1 MKQKEFT
8 TRMYGEAIRERMQEL
23 NMSKADLIRAAEISR
38 DTLNRAIS
46 GRSVQ
51 MSTVAG
57 ICYALCV
64 DDGESTDF
72 WETDYYSP
80 KLDRR

>member
-1 MKQKEFT
+1 MKQFVI
-8 TRMYGEAIRERMQEL
+8 RMFGESIKERMNEL
-23 NMSKADLIRAAEISR
+23 GMTKTALIETAEISM

-51 MSTVAG
+51 MSTVVG

-64 DDGESTDF
+64 DDNESNDF
-72 WETDYYSP
+72 WETDYYNP

>member
-1 MKQKEFT
+1 MKQKQF
-8 TRMYGEAIRERMQEL
+8 AIRMFGESIKERMNEL
-23 NMSKADLIRAAEISR
+23 GMTKTDLIKKAEISR

-72 WETDYYSP
+72 WEIYYYSP

>member
-1 MKQKEFT
+1 MKQKQF
-8 TRMYGEAIRERMQEL
+8 AIRMFGESIKERMNEL
-23 NMSKADLIRAAEISR
+23 GMTKTDLIKKAEISR

>member
-1 MKQKEFT
+1 MKQFV
-8 TRMYGEAIRERMQEL
+8 TRMFGESIKERMNEL
-23 NMSKADLIRAAEISR
+23 GMTKTDLIKKAEISR

-51 MSTVAG
+51 MSTVTG

-64 DDGESTDF
+64 DDEESTDF
-72 WETDYYSP
+72 WETDYYNP
-80 KLDRR
+80 KLDRK

>member
-1 MKQKEFT
+1 MKQF
-8 TRMYGEAIRERMQEL
+8 AIRMFGESIKERMNEL
-23 NMSKADLIRAAEISR
+23 GMTKTDLIKKAEISR

-72 WETDYYSP
+72 GKPITTT
-80 KLDRR
+80 LN